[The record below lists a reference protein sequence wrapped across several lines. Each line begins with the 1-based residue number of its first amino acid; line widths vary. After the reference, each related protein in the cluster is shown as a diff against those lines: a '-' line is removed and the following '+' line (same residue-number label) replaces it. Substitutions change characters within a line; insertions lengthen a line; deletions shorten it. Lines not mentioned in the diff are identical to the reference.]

1 MEKYKNS
8 IDVVTSLCRYLKR
21 QSDFKVFAYEK
32 DENYRG
38 DYIAVNSLSV
48 NYGKWADSN
57 LINLNIHAQDNS
69 SGSLNKESLSRI
81 YENVCNLIPYTNEMT
96 ETEDQ
101 PLIVDGIAY
110 SISSDSNVMKDN
122 DETHFINLRIK
133 VQF

>member
-8 IDVVTSLCRYLKR
+8 IDVVTSLCRYLKQ
-21 QSDFKVFAYEK
+21 QSDFKVSAYEE

-69 SGSLNKESLSRI
+69 SGSLNKESLSRM

-101 PLIVDGIAY
+101 PLMVDGIAY

>member
-1 MEKYKNS
+1 MKQ
-8 IDVVTSLCRYLKR
+8 

-38 DYIAVNSLSV
+38 DYIAVNSLSI

-69 SGSLNKESLSRI
+69 SGSLNKESLSRM

-101 PLIVDGIAY
+101 PLMVDGIAY

>member
-1 MEKYKNS
+1 M
-8 IDVVTSLCRYLKR
+8 
-21 QSDFKVFAYEK
+21 
-32 DENYRG
+32 
-38 DYIAVNSLSV
+38 
-48 NYGKWADSN
+48 
-57 LINLNIHAQDNS
+57 
-69 SGSLNKESLSRI
+69 

-101 PLIVDGIAY
+101 PLMVDGIAY

>member
-8 IDVVTSLCRYLKR
+8 IDVVTSLCRYLKQ
-21 QSDFKVFAYEK
+21 QSDFKVFAYKK

-69 SGSLNKESLSRI
+69 SGSLNKESLSRM

-101 PLIVDGIAY
+101 PLMVDGIAY